1 MHTPDSES
9 IAERLRAAGAELAQL
24 LRDIEQAI
32 NDQHDHAK
40 AARDVEEMQRLADA
54 DPFHWIDAA
63 KASLKQGF
71 MFANRALTQP
81 TDFF

>member
-1 MHTPDSES
+1 
-9 IAERLRAAGAELAQL
+9 
-24 LRDIEQAI
+24 
-32 NDQHDHAK
+32 
-40 AARDVEEMQRLADA
+40 MQRLADA